1 MLEEVIIRKTLRA
14 PAVTGPAGDSQT
26 VARQLDTT
34 LLRSG
39 FKASRQLLEH
49 VTGLEKGLAL
59 GVARQVVD
67 AVKVMVGDHVQ
78 HNAYFVDFPAKVP
91 DTVKFWAKCLRHSLV
106 STGTISALSD
116 GTVNLLDL
124 PLYGRY
130 QHTYAELLAAHD
142 ELIPSIK
149 DRLTVVHLGGSL
161 EAEAQEL
168 YLALAGSP
176 TPLAMADLDALRML
190 ALFCRGAEQ
199 PETVPM
205 RESKAVVNAV
215 RLAARTPLEPVDT
228 VTDVLRLACEASG
241 GDVTLETTT
250 RFRVFSRPERRVLMS
265 ALEQVV
271 AANPVKLVDV
281 LRHPRRWQRLGE
293 RLHPHE
299 YARFPHAQDV
309 FAVARG
315 DKPLR
320 SLAGRVELAF
330 GAGDVLGAVE
340 QLVTAPGALLRGL
353 DRVLRVSS
361 PGQAEQVI
369 DVVSSVLDQVSGRV
383 LCSVREHVQNRT
395 SADSVRM
402 FANRA
407 GRVWVTGDEREPL
420 SASVVERLGALL
432 DDELTRRLPSYR
444 RLVIDPTVLGLA
456 VPLSGKAT
464 ESGFAVMPRGSITP
478 VDGTSL
484 RFFTYWKQRAEVTDF
499 DLSVAML
506 GKDFEPLGHVSW
518 TNLTGFGGKHSGDIT
533 DAANGASEFI
543 DLSLDRVS
551 AHYLVPQV
559 HVYSGEGFDRVEE
572 AMFGFMTRDADQR
585 GLPYEPRT
593 VRMRSALSGSSRITL
608 PLVFFR
614 DGDGGWWAK
623 WMHLGVRG
631 RSWGNRTEVGVLG
644 TSALVRGIVER
655 RFLLLSHLVKLLCAK
670 AETYTLYEPGMVLT
684 EPVTFVGVERPEDLP
699 EGSEVFA
706 LDRLN
711 ELIPG

>member
-1 MLEEVIIRKTLRA
+1 MLEEVIIRKTLRV
-14 PAVTGPAGDSQT
+14 PAVTGPAGDSQA
-26 VARQLDTT
+26 VARQLDAT
-34 LLRSG
+34 LLTSG
-39 FKASRQLLEH
+39 FKASRPLLEH

-59 GVARQVVD
+59 DVAQQVVG
-67 AVKVMVGDHVQ
+67 AVKVLVGDHVQ
-78 HNAYFVDFPAKVP
+78 HNSYFIDFPANVP
-91 DTVKFWAKCLRHSLV
+91 DTMKFWVKCLRHSLLN
-106 STGTISALSD
+106 TGTIPVLPD
-116 GTVNLLDL
+116 GSVNLLDL

-149 DRLTVVHLGGSL
+149 DRLTVVHLGRSL
-161 EAEAQEL
+161 EVEAHEL

-176 TPLAMADLDALRML
+176 TPLTDADLDALRVL
-190 ALFCRGAEQ
+190 ARFCLDAEQ
-199 PETVPM
+199 PETIPM
-205 RESKAVVNAV
+205 RENKAVVNAV
-215 RLAARTPLEPVDT
+215 RLAARTQLEPVDT

-250 RFRVFSRPERRVLMS
+250 RFRVFSRPERRALMS
-265 ALEQVV
+265 VLDQVV
-271 AANPVKLVDV
+271 AANPAKLVDV
-281 LRHPRRWQRLGE
+281 LRHTRRWQRLGE

-299 YARFPHAQDV
+299 YDRFPHAQDV

-315 DKPLR
+315 DQPLR

-330 GAGDVLGAVE
+330 GAGDVLGAVD
-340 QLVTAPGALLRGL
+340 QLAVAPGTLMRGL
-353 DRVLRVSS
+353 DRVLRACS
-361 PGQAEQVI
+361 PDETERVLK
-369 DVVSSVLDQVSGRV
+369 VVRSVLGQVSGRV

-395 SADSVRM
+395 SPDSVRM

-407 GRVWVTGDEREPL
+407 GRVWVTEDERKPL
-420 SASVVERLGALL
+420 DAGVVERLGALL

-444 RLVIDPTVLGLA
+444 RLVVDPAVLGLA

-484 RFFTYWKQRAEVTDF
+484 RFFTYWKQRSEVTDF

-506 GKDFEPLGHVSW
+506 GEDFEPLGHVSW
-518 TNLTGFGGKHSGDIT
+518 TNLTGFGGKHSGDVT
-533 DAANGASEFI
+533 DARDGASEFI
-543 DLSLDRVS
+543 DLRLDRVS
-551 AHYLVPQV
+551 ARYLVPQV
-559 HVYSGEGFDRVEE
+559 HVYSGEGFDKVEE
-572 AMFGFMTRDADQR
+572 ALFGFMTRDAAQR

-593 VRMRSALSGSSRITL
+593 VRMRSALSGGSRIVL

-614 DGDGGWWAK
+614 GGDGRWWAK

-631 RSWGNRTEVGVLG
+631 RSWGNQTEVGSLG
-644 TSALVRGIVER
+644 TSSLVRGIVER

-670 AETYTLYEPGMVLT
+670 AETYALYEPGMELT
-684 EPVTFVGVERPEDLP
+684 EPVTFVGIERPESLP
-699 EGSEVFA
+699 EGSDVFA